1 MDGIGA
7 SIFEGVLAYNNEGF
21 RMCKRAER
29 ISRKL
34 PVTMRQ
40 LLLRWS
46 APVLAALLAAC
57 GTVQSLQPGMPRA
70 EVLARW
76 GQPTRVVPLAQGE
89 RLQYS
94 FQPQG
99 QEVVMLDIDA
109 SGRVLQARQVLNE
122 NDFARIPLD
131 GSWTAADI
139 DREFGPPG
147 SVGAVGRWDGPVWT
161 YRWRGGMVD
170 QMFYVYFDPAGRV
183 RRTEIGMDPR
193 QFRDKR

>member
-1 MDGIGA
+1 
-7 SIFEGVLAYNNEGF
+7 
-21 RMCKRAER
+21 MCMRAER
-29 ISRKL
+29 IRRKL
-34 PVTMRQ
+34 RGTMAHP
-40 LLLRWS
+40 LLRWS
-46 APVLAALLAAC
+46 APLLAALLVAC
-57 GTVQSLQPGMPRA
+57 GTVESLQPGMPRA
-70 EVLARW
+70 EVLSRW

-94 FQPQG
+94 FQPAG
-99 QEVVMLDIDA
+99 QEVVMVDIDA
-109 SGRVLQARQVLNE
+109 AGRVLQARQVLNE

-131 GSWTAADI
+131 GSWTQADI

-147 SVGAVGRWDGPVWT
+147 YVGAVGRWDGPVWT

-193 QFRDKR
+193 QFRNMR